1 MDEHGDDI
9 IESYIISMTQ
19 GVDDI
24 LAPAV
29 LARDVGLIDL
39 SAGIARLGF
48 VPLFE
53 TIGDLQAIG
62 PVLRELFAIPS
73 YRALVELR
81 GNVQEVM
88 VGYSDSNKDGGI
100 TTSQWEIHK
109 ALRTIS
115 DVADESGIEITVF
128 HGRGGTVGR
137 GGGPTHAAI
146 LSQPAGDSWGHED
159 HRAGRGHRRQVRPA
173 GDRQPQPRS
182 RLLPWSK
189 HRLLIASPV
198 MLQRTWL
205 RGTA

>member
-62 PVLRELFAIPS
+62 PCCASCSPS
-73 YRALVELR
+73 RR
-81 GNVQEVM
+81 
-88 VGYSDSNKDGGI
+88 
-100 TTSQWEIHK
+100 
-109 ALRTIS
+109 
-115 DVADESGIEITVF
+115 IE
-128 HGRGGTVGR
+128 RWSSC
-137 GGGPTHAAI
+137 AAMC
-146 LSQPAGDSWGHED
+146 
-159 HRAGRGHRRQVRPA
+159 
-173 GDRQPQPRS
+173 
-182 RLLPWSK
+182 K
-189 HRLLIASPV
+189 K
-198 MLQRTWL
+198 
-205 RGTA
+205 

>member
-1 MDEHGDDI
+1 M
-9 IESYIISMTQ
+9 
-19 GVDDI
+19 
-24 LAPAV
+24 
-29 LARDVGLIDL
+29 
-39 SAGIARLGF
+39 
-48 VPLFE
+48 PLFE

-100 TTSQWEIHK
+100 MTSQWEIHK

-115 DVADESGIEITVF
+115 DAADESGIEITVF

-146 LSQPAGDSWGHED
+146 LSQPAGDP
-159 HRAGRGHRRQVRPA
+159 RAMKTTEQGEVIADKFACRRSPTA
-173 GDRQPQPRS
+173 TSISPFLPSS
-182 RLLPWSK
+182 RHHS
-189 HRLLIASPV
+189 LIASPG
-198 MLQRTWL
+198 MPQRTWL

>member
-1 MDEHGDDI
+1 MFQVLRDRMDEHGDDI

-73 YRALVELR
+73 YRAL
-81 GNVQEVM
+81 
-88 VGYSDSNKDGGI
+88 SSC
-100 TTSQWEIHK
+100 
-109 ALRTIS
+109 
-115 DVADESGIEITVF
+115 
-128 HGRGGTVGR
+128 
-137 GGGPTHAAI
+137 AAMC
-146 LSQPAGDSWGHED
+146 
-159 HRAGRGHRRQVRPA
+159 
-173 GDRQPQPRS
+173 
-182 RLLPWSK
+182 K
-189 HRLLIASPV
+189 K
-198 MLQRTWL
+198 
-205 RGTA
+205 